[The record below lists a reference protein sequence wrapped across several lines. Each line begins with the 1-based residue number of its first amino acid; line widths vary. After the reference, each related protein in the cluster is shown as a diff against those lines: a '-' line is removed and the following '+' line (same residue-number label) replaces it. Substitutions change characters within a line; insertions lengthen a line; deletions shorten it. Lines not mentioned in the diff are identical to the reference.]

1 MKPEL
6 VKDRAQLTKSEEK
19 ICDYIEEYMNK
30 SIFMTVSEIASNCG
44 VGEASVT
51 RFCKKL
57 GFHSFLEFKMTMA
70 QEYHN
75 STMDDEMLSD
85 GEAIEADSLP
95 GTMKQYFEHVN
106 TLLRSSMKKNTFE
119 QIEQG
124 TKMLLDCRQICIWG
138 SGRDEGTAC
147 DAYYKLLDYGKAC
160 DFPRSYQELEL
171 KLKAYG
177 TEDLILVIDSDGDDE
192 ILHTLLEESAKKG
205 VKLLA
210 VTGNRMSR
218 LAILSE
224 ETISYAVGSVHQ
236 SEFSYSSTMAQ
247 HYMLDLLIQNMMRHE
262 YGDENTK
269 IDLS

>member
-57 GFHSFLEFKMTMA
+57 GFRSFLEFKMTMA

-75 STMDDEMLSD
+75 STMDDDMLSD

-106 TLLRSSMKKNTFE
+106 ILLRSSMKKNTFE
-119 QIEQG
+119 QIEHG
-124 TKMLLDCRQICIWG
+124 TKLLLECRKICIWG

-147 DAYYKLLDYGKAC
+147 DAYYKFLDYGKAC
-160 DFPRSYQELEL
+160 DFPGSYQELEL

-177 TEDLILVIDSDGDDE
+177 SEDLILAIDSGGDDE
-192 ILHTLLEESAKKG
+192 VLQSLLGDAAG
-205 VKLLA
+205 RGIKLLA
-210 VTGNRMSR
+210 VTGNRMSK
-218 LAILSE
+218 LSILSE
-224 ETISYAVGSVHQ
+224 ETVCYAVGSVRK